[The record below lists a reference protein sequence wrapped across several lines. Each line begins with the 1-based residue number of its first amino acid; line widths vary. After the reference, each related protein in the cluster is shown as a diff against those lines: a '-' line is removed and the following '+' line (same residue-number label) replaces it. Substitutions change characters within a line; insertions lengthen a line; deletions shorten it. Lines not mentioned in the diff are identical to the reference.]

1 MHKPKQL
8 IAVNFVE
15 YVPYESIPDHIK
27 TLGYISDE
35 DALKLLDAFNT
46 SDVAPNACIKTLS
59 LALSDKVSFGH
70 IPGYGA
76 RYRSLDI
83 DGLFYY
89 DTKPQCAKTNR
100 KMNNTSKLKCCARNL
115 RAGKCT
121 DEFIKNTLGA
131 ALFPQH
137 YGKNKQKF

>member
-15 YVPYESIPDHIK
+15 YVPYESIPDHVK

-100 KMNNTSKLKCCARNL
+100 KMDDTSKLKYCARSL
-115 RAGKCT
+115 RAGKCC

-131 ALFPQH
+131 ILYPQH
-137 YGKNKQKF
+137 YGKNKQK